1 MRDVTPETLTGAFAA
16 YATNAPD
23 ARTRDVLCALA
34 RHMHAFV
41 KEVHLTHEE
50 WRTGLAALTAAGEIT
65 SDARNEF
72 GLFSDLFGVS
82 SLVDMLNSP
91 PGATSSSNM
100 GPFHRRGA
108 PELPNGGDL
117 RKDQE
122 GDPLAVVG
130 QVTDTTGKPVPHAVL
145 DLWQTAGNGLYAIQ
159 DANQPQMNYH
169 AQLRADAE
177 GKFCF
182 TTVKPL
188 PYTVPYDG
196 PAGAMLRALNRE
208 AWRPSHLHVIVEAP
222 GHVPVVTEIFPT
234 DDEFLDRDAVF
245 GVRADLLMEYR
256 QGTDPDNLPAN
267 LAERSRMPEGFWR
280 VDLHLRM
287 APIAA

>member
-1 MRDVTPETLTGAFAA
+1 MRDVNPETLTGAFAA
-16 YATNAPD
+16 YAAQAPD
-23 ARTRDVLCALA
+23 ARVKEVLCALA
-34 RHMHAFV
+34 RHMHDFV

-50 WRTGLAALTAAGEIT
+50 WRAGLAALTAAGEIT
-65 SDARNEF
+65 TDARNEF

-108 PELPNGGDL
+108 PELANGGDL
-117 RKDQE
+117 RKGQE
-122 GDPLAVVG
+122 GEPLAVVG
-130 QVTDTTGKPVPHAVL
+130 QVTDTAGKPVPHAVL

-159 DANQPQMNYH
+159 DDAQPAMNYH
-169 AQLRADAE
+169 AQLRCDA
-177 GKFCF
+177 GGNFCF

-196 PAGAMLRALNRE
+196 PAGVMLRALNRN

-234 DDEFLDRDAVF
+234 DDEWLDRDAVF

-256 QGTDPDNLPAN
+256 QGTDATTLPAN
-267 LAERSRMPEGFWR
+267 LAERENMPADFWR

-287 APIAA
+287 APVAG